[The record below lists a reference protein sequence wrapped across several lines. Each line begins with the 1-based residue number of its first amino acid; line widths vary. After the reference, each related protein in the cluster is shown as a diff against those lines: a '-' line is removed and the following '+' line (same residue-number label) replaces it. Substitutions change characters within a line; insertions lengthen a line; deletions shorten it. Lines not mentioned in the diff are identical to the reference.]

1 MHCLYFICERKFYAR
16 MHVKIMCSLLASSP
30 IWASKTS
37 LARLTSLAQI
47 GELARRL
54 NYVTLEINPKSR
66 SAGVVS

>member
-1 MHCLYFICERKFYAR
+1 
-16 MHVKIMCSLLASSP
+16 MHVKIMCSLGASSP
-30 IWASKTS
+30 IWASETS

-47 GELARRL
+47 GELACRL